1 MTIEEAIIYGKKFLS
16 SIDAKMLLSSVVHL
30 DTLELINKLN
40 YVLTYEEENL
50 YKDLINAR
58 KNNIPIQYILNSVN
72 FYGLDLYVDKNVLI
86 PRFETEELVE
96 NTIKLINE
104 NLENKNINVL
114 DLCCGSGAIGLA
126 LKSHINDINLTMSDI
141 SKDALLVAGKNSKDL
156 NIESTIIESDLFQNI
171 NSKFDCIIS
180 NPPYIRN
187 DEEIE
192 DIVKNNEP
200 SIALYGGD
208 DGLLFYD
215 RILSEIKNYLN
226 DRFIIAFEIGAT
238 QKDDIISIV
247 NKYLNN
253 VDIVCKKDLSGR
265 DRMLFITKLNV

>member
-104 NLENKNINVL
+104 NFENKNINVL

-141 SKDALLVAGKNSKDL
+141 SNDALLVASKNSKDL

-200 SIALYGGD
+200 HLA
-208 DGLLFYD
+208 
-215 RILSEIKNYLN
+215 
-226 DRFIIAFEIGAT
+226 
-238 QKDDIISIV
+238 
-247 NKYLNN
+247 
-253 VDIVCKKDLSGR
+253 
-265 DRMLFITKLNV
+265 